1 MAMPAAVA
9 EHCTM
14 VLRKGGDGGSQMIVT
29 GGEGRENRAMKLDVK
44 TSK

>member
-1 MAMPAAVA
+1 MPAAVA
-9 EHCTM
+9 EHCTV
-14 VLRKGGDGGSQMIVT
+14 VLRKGGDGGGSQMIVT